1 MSNEQNKEN
10 GTEWASNLISIIAQ
24 ILRLAGE
31 KMLSSEEKPDSEDF
45 SSRIKVQGL
54 QAFNDFVTAI
64 STWKTDEND
73 NSENKELE
81 EINSLLENSPKDS
94 ISKNTS
100 NTNNPAAS
108 KKRLLSI
115 PINKQLDLE
124 ILKFSNSALD
134 LETEDKDFIAY
145 LRTAFTVDIKGITLS
160 LSNCGVG
167 IRFKSLLDQSKST
180 NIEAILKYPNG
191 IGIGIDVNAV
201 KGAGIIQW
209 EKNRFSSAVELTILE
224 KFSVSTMFV
233 IATKPFSLMA
243 ALNTEFNPGIQIG
256 MGFAITGIGG
266 SLGINRG
273 LDVDNLTNAV
283 YDGSLSS
290 ILFVR
295 DIKKNFDKILA
306 NVDKFYPIR
315 DGQMYFGLLAQITW
329 GTKALFKADVGLFI
343 QAPEPLTIILAGVIH
358 VRVKESLDKLLSI
371 NADFIGA
378 IQFDKGISL
387 DASLFDSQ
395 IVGLDLYGD
404 IAMRIYWGG
413 ETKGFVLTVGGFHPQ
428 YKPDSGFNLPALKR
442 VGLKL
447 DHKILKMS
455 LDTYFAITSNTV
467 QFGAAFF
474 MCIGWEKFGI
484 TGNAAFNAL
493 FQFNPFAFTVDM
505 SAGLAVKLG
514 RCTLCGISLA
524 FELSGPAQWHAKG
537 RAEFWV
543 VIKIKVNFNLT
554 WGKTNNGKAIA
565 PTNVYALFHDEFSNK
580 EKERTNWTVISS
592 DQTDNMVTLQSFD
605 NLGLIIAPNDTIVF
619 NQSAVPFNQDMDFY
633 GESKI
638 DDFCKLELEEVY
650 IGDAPIKELKKEKS
664 SFAPSLIQKMSDKE
678 KLTVESYKD
687 MESGFSTTNF
697 TEKKNGN
704 AESSEKE
711 NPSVQYMEITDKFK
725 HWKERSISKNNNKNT
740 QEAIHRNIERPTTSN
755 KFSIEN
761 RIKKIKV
768 SQAKDSKRT
777 RKEGVSSFIKAIQ
790 TITKDLLQKDSSEN
804 LRSPKKGRTLK
815 ASHNKSSVGIER
827 YIKQMNELIRINP
840 QTKEN

>member
-1 MSNEQNKEN
+1 M
-10 GTEWASNLISIIAQ
+10 
-24 ILRLAGE
+24 
-31 KMLSSEEKPDSEDF
+31 
-45 SSRIKVQGL
+45 
-54 QAFNDFVTAI
+54 
-64 STWKTDEND
+64 
-73 NSENKELE
+73 
-81 EINSLLENSPKDS
+81 
-94 ISKNTS
+94 
-100 NTNNPAAS
+100 
-108 KKRLLSI
+108 
-115 PINKQLDLE
+115 
-124 ILKFSNSALD
+124 
-134 LETEDKDFIAY
+134 
-145 LRTAFTVDIKGITLS
+145 
-160 LSNCGVG
+160 
-167 IRFKSLLDQSKST
+167 
-180 NIEAILKYPNG
+180 
-191 IGIGIDVNAV
+191 NAV

-224 KFSVSTMFV
+224 KFSASTMFV

-295 DIKKNFDKILA
+295 DIKKNFDKVLA

-358 VRVKESLDKLLSI
+358 VKIKESLDKLLAI

-447 DHKILKMS
+447 DYKILKMS

-524 FELSGPAQWHAKG
+524 FELSGPAPWHAKG
-537 RAEFWV
+537 CAEFWV

-554 WGKTNNGKAIA
+554 WGKTNKGQAIA

-580 EKERTNWTVISS
+580 EKEKSNWTVISS
-592 DQTDNMVTLQSFD
+592 DQTDNMVTHISFD

-619 NQSAVPFNQDMDFY
+619 NQTAVPFDQDMDFY

-638 DDFCKLELEEVY
+638 DDFCKLELENVY

-664 SFAPSLIQKMSDKE
+664 SFAPSLITKMSDKE
-678 KLTVESYKD
+678 KLSKKSYEN
-687 MESGFSTTNF
+687 MNSGFQAGDIFQKVSGKIE
-697 TEKKNGN
+697 EKEIKKEKNYMTSSAEFERWKNG
-704 AESSEKE
+704 
-711 NPSVQYMEITDKFK
+711 T
-725 HWKERSISKNNNKNT
+725 SKNKNINIHKIVNRAT
-740 QEAIHRNIERPTTSN
+740 QPMATSK

-761 RIKKIKV
+761 RIKNIKT
-768 SQAKDSKRT
+768 SQAKDSTRT
-777 RKEGVSSFIKAIQ
+777 EKEVFPSIIRVIQ
-790 TITKDLLQKDSSEN
+790 ETTKNLPQKDSSES
-804 LRSPKKGRTLK
+804 LRPPKKGITLK
-815 ASHNKSSVGIER
+815 ASYNRSSVGIER
-827 YIKQMNELIRINP
+827 YIKQMNELIRIKP
-840 QTKEN
+840 